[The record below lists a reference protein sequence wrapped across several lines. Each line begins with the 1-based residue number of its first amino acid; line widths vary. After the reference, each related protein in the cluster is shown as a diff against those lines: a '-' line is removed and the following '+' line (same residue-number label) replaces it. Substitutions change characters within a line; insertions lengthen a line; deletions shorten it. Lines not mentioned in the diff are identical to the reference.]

1 VSGLRTAW
9 AALRG
14 RCPGTRIGAAWTA
27 WLARWSNL
35 DRDDLDYMG
44 ETAAVD
50 LDPAHPAGHLILF
63 AVALL
68 LVIALVWAAVAEV
81 DEFTTAE
88 GQVIPSS
95 QVQIVQNLEGGI
107 VREILV
113 REGDVVNK
121 DQVLLNID
129 DTRFASSYQ
138 EGRVKYLMLLAKATR
153 LLAETE
159 GAALNLPLEVMT
171 EAPQLGEDEQRLYL
185 TRQQELASNMEIIK
199 QQRSQRQQELLGLR
213 SRLGQLQRSYALLQ
227 DELQRTEPL
236 VGEGVISHV
245 ELLRLRRQVNETRG
259 DLDAARLGLPGAQAA
274 LDEVA
279 QKIKELQIKFRT
291 EAQGEL
297 NDVKAELAATTEA
310 NTSALDRVT
319 RTAVRSPLHGTV
331 KRLKVATVGG
341 VVQPGMDLVEIV
353 PLEDA
358 LLVEAKVK
366 PQDIAFLRPGQPAS
380 VKLSAYDSTIY
391 GALDATLEH
400 ISADSITDDE
410 GHNFFVIRVRT
421 RDRGYLKDGESLPI
435 ISGMTASVDVLIGRK
450 TILTYLLRPIGRARE
465 RAFHER

>member
-1 VSGLRTAW
+1 MSRLR
-9 AALRG
+9 
-14 RCPGTRIGAAWTA
+14 AAWSSL
-27 WLARWSNL
+27 WARWRDL
-35 DRDDLDYMG
+35 DRDDLDFMAD
-44 ETAAVD
+44 TDAVD
-50 LDPAHPAGHLILF
+50 IDPAHPAGHLILF

-68 LVIALVWAAVAEV
+68 FVIALLWASIARV
-81 DEFTTAE
+81 DEVTHAE

-95 QVQIVQNLEGGI
+95 QVQVVQNLEGGI

-113 REGDVVNK
+113 REGDVVAK
-121 DQVLLNID
+121 GQVLLNID

-138 EGRVKYLMLLAKATR
+138 EGRLKYLALLAKATR
-153 LLAETE
+153 LQAEAE
-159 GAALNLPLEVMT
+159 GVTLQMPSDVT
-171 EAPQLGEDEQRLYL
+171 KEAPQLGEDEQRLYL
-185 TRQQELASNMEIIK
+185 TRQRELASNRQIIE
-199 QQRSQRQQELLGLR
+199 QQLSQRQQELLGMR
-213 SRLGQLQRSYALLQ
+213 SRLGQLQRSNALLQ

-259 DLDAARLGLPGAQAA
+259 DLDGVRLALPGAQAA
-274 LDEVA
+274 LAEVA
-279 QKIKELQIKFRT
+279 QKIKDLDLKFRSQ
-291 EAQGEL
+291 AQGEL
-297 NDVKAELAATTEA
+297 NDVKAELAATEEA

-319 RTAVRSPLHGTV
+319 RTAVRSPLRGTV

-358 LLVEAKVK
+358 LLVEAKVL
-366 PQDIAFLRPGQPAS
+366 PQDIAFLRLGQSAS

-391 GALDATLEH
+391 GALDATLDH

-410 GHNFFVIRVRT
+410 GNSFFVIRVRT
-421 RDRGYLKDGESLPI
+421 RDRGYIKDGESLPI
-435 ISGMTASVDVLIGRK
+435 ISGMTASVDVLTGRK

>member
-1 VSGLRTAW
+1 MSGLR
-9 AALRG
+9 AAGSSL
-14 RCPGTRIGAAWTA
+14 W
-27 WLARWSNL
+27 ARWRDL
-35 DRDDLDYMG
+35 DRRDLDFMAD
-44 ETAAVD
+44 TDAVD
-50 LDPAHPAGHLILF
+50 IDPAHPAGHLILF

-68 LVIALVWAAVAEV
+68 FVIALLWASIARV
-81 DEFTTAE
+81 DEVTHAE

-95 QVQIVQNLEGGI
+95 QVQVVQNLEGGI

-113 REGDVVNK
+113 REGDVVAK
-121 DQVLLNID
+121 GQVLLNID

-138 EGRVKYLMLLAKATR
+138 EGRLKYLALLAKATR
-153 LLAETE
+153 LQAEAE
-159 GAALNLPLEVMT
+159 GVTLQMPSDVT
-171 EAPQLGEDEQRLYL
+171 REAPQLGEDEQRLYL
-185 TRQQELASNMEIIK
+185 TRQRELASNRQIIE
-199 QQRSQRQQELLGLR
+199 QQLSQRQQELLGMR
-213 SRLGQLQRSYALLQ
+213 SRLGQLQRSNALLQ

-259 DLDAARLGLPGAQAA
+259 DLDGVRLALPGAQAA

-279 QKIKELQIKFRT
+279 QKIKDLDLKFRAQ
-291 EAQGEL
+291 AQGEL
-297 NDVKAELAATTEA
+297 NDVKSELAATVEA

-319 RTAVRSPLHGTV
+319 RTAVRSPLRGTV

-358 LLVEAKVK
+358 LLVEAKVL
-366 PQDIAFLRPGQPAS
+366 PQDIAFLRPGQSAS

-391 GALDATLEH
+391 GALDATLDH

-410 GHNFFVIRVRT
+410 GHSFFVIRVRT
-421 RDRGYLKDGESLPI
+421 RDRGYVKDGESLPI
-435 ISGMTASVDVLIGRK
+435 IPGMTASVDVLTGRK